1 MSELVPLKT
10 MFANLSGWPSFWD
23 DESFPVIPAAARELD
38 VYEGENEVVVKANV
52 AGVSPDDINV
62 TFEKGVL
69 WIQAKSTKE
78 EEDKKLKYY
87 TKSSWNYSYKVTV
100 PGLIDY
106 NREPNVDLENG
117 VLKVTFAKSEASKPK
132 KLTVKAK

>member
-1 MSELVPLKT
+1 MSELVPLKS
-10 MFANLSGWPSFWD
+10 MFASLNNWPSFWD
-23 DESFPVIPAAARELD
+23 DDAFPVIPAAARELD

-69 WIQAKSTKE
+69 WIQAKATKE
-78 EEDKKLKYY
+78 EEDKKLKFY

-100 PGLIDY
+100 PGLIDHSK
-106 NREPNVDLENG
+106 EPDVSLENG
-117 VLKVTFAKSEASKPK
+117 VLKVSFAKSEASKPK